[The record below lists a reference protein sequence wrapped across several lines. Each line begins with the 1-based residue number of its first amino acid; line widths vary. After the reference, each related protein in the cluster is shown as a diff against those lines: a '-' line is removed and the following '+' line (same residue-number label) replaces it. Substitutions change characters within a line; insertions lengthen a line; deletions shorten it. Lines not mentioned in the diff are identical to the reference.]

1 MNKYKLKSEANPS
14 LVVVRD
20 NKTKWYLPE
29 TRRAGYRN
37 LHKINR
43 YGLLYRSD
51 LVLKLN
57 KKYNKKIQNIPS
69 VKKIIN
75 HKYFCSLLVGKDQD
89 ILFEKY
95 ASDFTNKTPQTIMS
109 ITKMFVNLFIGELVK
124 KKIIKLN
131 HKISKY
137 LPNIGTGYAKATI
150 QDVLDMNIENAYS
163 EDYTDPYTSSYMHEP
178 VCGWRLPKDLN
189 EKIGQEEFLNK
200 IKANKGKN
208 LNNKTGISQY
218 KSANTDVLGLLIEKV
233 SKLNKVIK
241 KNQKNLTKSN
251 LFIFGIKPTIPSSEY
266 GYFYTKKIKGN
277 INRVS
282 KFIEKPNLAKAK
294 QIISKKGY
302 WNSGMLF
309 LRKDS
314 IIYNFKKYQPSIYR
328 ACSKAVSKAKFKNN
342 VYYLNK
348 KAFIK
353 IPAKSFDYAILEKSK
368 DINAINLNIPWS
380 DLGSWK
386 EILNIYNKNK
396 SKYFKK
402 SNVFLD
408 LGADLQIYIMA
419 KVF

>member
-1 MNKYKLKSEANPS
+1 MNKYKLKSEANSS
-14 LVVVRD
+14 LVVVRN
-20 NKTKWYLPE
+20 NKPKWYLPE

-75 HKYFCSLLVGKDQD
+75 HKYFCSLLVGKDQN
-89 ILFEKY
+89 ILYEKY

-200 IKANKGKN
+200 IKSNKNKD
-208 LNNKTGISQY
+208 LSNKTEFSHY

-233 SKLNKVIK
+233 SKKKLKDWVLDVVEAAGFEDALYMGTDRFGMPWISGGACLISRDFLRYGLLFSRKGFGVGNRKVG
-241 KNQKNLTKSN
+241 S
-251 LFIFGIKPTIPSSEY
+251 
-266 GYFYTKKIKGN
+266 
-277 INRVS
+277 S
-282 KFIEKPNLAKAK
+282 KFFNQTLKNKGTKYMEL
-294 QIISKKGY
+294 SKNKFLY
-302 WNSGMLF
+302 YSNSTMKLNDWIGHSGLGGQF
-309 LRKDS
+309 L
-314 IIYNFKKYQPSIYR
+314 
-328 ACSKAVSKAKFKNN
+328 
-342 VYYLNK
+342 
-348 KAFIK
+348 
-353 IPAKSFDYAILEKSK
+353 
-368 DINAINLNIPWS
+368 AINLKTGITASYFSVIDTPSGTDENYKKDMINMM
-380 DLGSWK
+380 D
-386 EILNIYNKNK
+386 EIVNYE
-396 SKYFKK
+396 F
-402 SNVFLD
+402 
-408 LGADLQIYIMA
+408 
-419 KVF
+419 

>member
-20 NKTKWYLPE
+20 NKPKWYLPK

-75 HKYFCSLLVGKDQD
+75 HKYFCSLLVGKDQH
-89 ILFEKY
+89 ILYEKY

-200 IKANKGKN
+200 IKSNKNKD
-208 LNNKTGISQY
+208 LSNKTEFSHY

-233 SKLNKVIK
+233 SKKKLKDWVLEVVEAAGFEDALYMGTDRFGMPWISGGACLISRDFLRYGLLFSRKGFGVGNRKVG
-241 KNQKNLTKSN
+241 S
-251 LFIFGIKPTIPSSEY
+251 
-266 GYFYTKKIKGN
+266 
-277 INRVS
+277 S
-282 KFIEKPNLAKAK
+282 KFFNQTLKNKGTKYMEL
-294 QIISKKGY
+294 SKNKFLY
-302 WNSGMLF
+302 YSNSTMKLNDWIGHSGLGGQF
-309 LRKDS
+309 L
-314 IIYNFKKYQPSIYR
+314 
-328 ACSKAVSKAKFKNN
+328 
-342 VYYLNK
+342 
-348 KAFIK
+348 
-353 IPAKSFDYAILEKSK
+353 
-368 DINAINLNIPWS
+368 AINLKTGITASYFSVIDTPSGTDENYKKDMINMM
-380 DLGSWK
+380 D
-386 EILNIYNKNK
+386 EIVNYK
-396 SKYFKK
+396 F
-402 SNVFLD
+402 
-408 LGADLQIYIMA
+408 
-419 KVF
+419 